1 MTIGDMAEQEKDME
15 IEKDQEAPGTE
26 DRAEECA
33 EAPEPE
39 KGQQA
44 GETGQEETAD
54 EAGEESEAAP
64 EGVDPKTWAEKR
76 AARKQLSFKECVI
89 AH

>member
-1 MTIGDMAEQEKDME
+1 ME

-76 AARKQLSFKECVI
+76 PGSRPSWTRKPRAIRIRLNSWRTR
-89 AH
+89 

>member
-33 EAPEPE
+33 EAPKRGSRP
-39 KGQQA
+39 GRP
-44 GETGQEETAD
+44 GRRRRRTRPG
-54 EAGEESEAAP
+54 
-64 EGVDPKTWAEKR
+64 KR
-76 AARKQLSFKECVI
+76 ARRLRRE
-89 AH
+89 